1 MKSKLN
7 VIFMGSGLYGSSVL
21 NSLDLSKIDILYVFT
36 KYSKVKSRNLREENF
51 SNIEMGHLTRV
62 SRFSEDTIS
71 LIRKANPDLIIVA
84 SFGLL
89 LPESI
94 LNIPKFGVINVHPS
108 LLPKYRG
115 PSPIVSSIIDGIPF
129 TGVTIMKMVKELDA
143 GPIIEQKKIT
153 LDSNINSNEL
163 GVKLFRIGA
172 EILNRLFDKIIQNQ
186 HSEIEQDHSQATFTS
201 IIDKRDGKIKW
212 EDGVDLIYRKFKAYN
227 LWPGTY
233 TYWDEKRL
241 IFNDF
246 NIKRSDV
253 SKNDI
258 SKVLALKDG
267 KLIISANGGYIC
279 VSNLQIEGKK
289 SLQAN
294 AFVNGRPNIIGT
306 YLS

>member
-36 KYSKVKSRNLREENF
+36 KYSKVKSRDLREENF

-143 GPIIEQKKIT
+143 GPIIEQEKIT

-172 EILNRLFDKIIQNQ
+172 GILNRLFDKIIQNQ

>member
-36 KYSKVKSRNLREENF
+36 KYSKVKSRDHREENF

-71 LIRKANPDLIIVA
+71 IIRKANPDLIIVA

-143 GPIIEQKKIT
+143 GPIIEQEKIT

-172 EILNRLFDKIIQNQ
+172 GILNRLFDKIIQNQ

-233 TYWDEKRL
+233 TFWDEKRL

-267 KLIISANGGYIC
+267 KLIISANGGYVC